1 MAVKIATMV
10 RATVEIATCLYSF
23 LSARLDVP
31 ITCEL
36 APTER
41 PIAISFFIPHIFKIR
56 LPNIAPRIPVKIT
69 AHAVS
74 SGMPPIVFEISTAIG
89 VVTDFGSIDKSTENF
104 VWKIFPKNAADKIAI
119 KVAKIN
125 PKYIARLF

>member
-89 VVTDFGSIDKSTENF
+89 VVTD
-104 VWKIFPKNAADKIAI
+104 
-119 KVAKIN
+119 
-125 PKYIARLF
+125 

>member
-89 VVTDFGSIDKSTENF
+89 VVTDFGSMDRSTANF

>member
-36 APTER
+36 APTES

-74 SGMPPIVFEISTAIG
+74 SGIPPIVFEISTAIG

>member
-56 LPNIAPRIPVKIT
+56 HPNIAPRIPVKIT